1 MAMNKNYIIIVV
13 GFVLYGFSLVYYK
26 LSGGPFFP
34 ISGFMHAILF
44 SLAFLS
50 AGFVYKAYQQTGNEA
65 HKYFAY
71 AFWLWGICGGLVGLA
86 HSLVYDN
93 PQLFG
98 YGLNAVL
105 IPLFIGAAYFLR
117 VPLQLERKV
126 FFGKV
131 AFWLVIVYGLI
142 VDVFNVFNPV
152 QVFALKNGLI
162 DVQFSSVMGGNAA
175 FLSFGAVIMLT
186 FFYFLYK
193 ALTASD
199 RVVMVRSL
207 LISFGILVSSL
218 HEVTHGL
225 GVHNQIFSGSLDGL
239 AGVGMLLV
247 AAGILYKAK
256 QETPS
261 VVSAV

>member
-1 MAMNKNYIIIVV
+1 MNKNYITIIV
-13 GFVLYGFSLVYYK
+13 GFVLYVLGLVYYK
-26 LSGGPFFP
+26 VSGGPFFP
-34 ISGFMHAILF
+34 ITGIAHASLF
-44 SLAFLS
+44 IFAFLS
-50 AGFVYKAYQQTGNEA
+50 AGFIYKNYQKTGNEV

-71 AFWLWGICGGLVGLA
+71 AFWLWGICGGSVGLA
-86 HSLVYDN
+86 HLLVWNN
-93 PQLFG
+93 PKLFG
-98 YGLNAVL
+98 YGLNVVL
-105 IPLFIGAAYFLR
+105 LPLFIGAAYFLR
-117 VPLQLERKV
+117 VPLYLERKY
-126 FFGKV
+126 FLGKV
-131 AFWLVIVYGLI
+131 VFWVVIIYGLL
-142 VDVFNVFNPV
+142 VDAFNVLNPV

-193 ALTASD
+193 TLTASD
-199 RVVMVRSL
+199 RVVIIRSL

-225 GVHNQIFSGSLDGL
+225 GVHNQILAGSLDLL

-256 QETPS
+256 QETLS
-261 VVSAV
+261 VASAV